1 MRIFRLTILLIV
13 LLAVDVISQTTRV
26 AFDDGTED
34 WQRKVERLAVRPGIT
49 VDSLTVYLTDNGFL
63 DNHVRFSKSDSAGIM
78 QVSFGPRYNLG
89 CIIIEG
95 EQSDSLMVNNVFSA
109 ENVNGTIDSIIA
121 QFRNDGHYFT
131 SAVPLGFEKNKN
143 DIELTLQLA
152 KGPVVRISQV
162 ELTGLEK
169 TDVGFMR
176 RYIPI
181 RTGDTLKEIAVGG
194 SAEMLEGL
202 DFVTLTGSPEIIPD
216 AGYETARVR
225 YGFIEM
231 KQFYFEGAGGYIP
244 DDDGYYIW
252 YIDLRGRNLFG
263 QGEKAGILAD
273 SREKYKSIFRVYY
286 GQPLFLFGPGD
297 FLATVRTRD
306 YRDQFYE
313 FGVSAGYE
321 LSLRG
326 GYSLGADLGW
336 KNVEPSSGLLRAFR
350 VYEVGVGVK
359 AGTLREYRGAP
370 LTLVLDW
377 NIKYSGRR
385 YKQAEDTTA
394 LQRAV
399 YNDTRTKF
407 RAQAAGTIY
416 GPLAGYLAA
425 KASDIESGEKP
436 LPVSELFLFGGT
448 GTLRGYRND
457 QFSAFRLILMTAEMR
472 LFFSR
477 NDYLYPFA
485 DGAYFENYI
494 SDVKGEYKR
503 DDDFRRGYGFGV
515 KLSSGARQLRV
526 EFSWGDDSKFSE
538 PRLGVSLTGQF

>member
-1 MRIFRLTILLIV
+1 
-13 LLAVDVISQTTRV
+13 
-26 AFDDGTED
+26 
-34 WQRKVERLAVRPGIT
+34 
-49 VDSLTVYLTDNGFL
+49 
-63 DNHVRFSKSDSAGIM
+63 
-78 QVSFGPRYNLG
+78 
-89 CIIIEG
+89 
-95 EQSDSLMVNNVFSA
+95 
-109 ENVNGTIDSIIA
+109 IDSIIA
-121 QFRNDGHYFT
+121 QFRNGGHYFT

-216 AGYETARVR
+216 
-225 YGFIEM
+225 
-231 KQFYFEGAGGYIP
+231 
-244 DDDGYYIW
+244 DDGYYIW

-321 LSLRG
+321 LSLRS

-457 QFSAFRLILMTAEMR
+457 QFSAFRLVLMTAEMR

-494 SDVKGEYKR
+494 SDGRGEYKR